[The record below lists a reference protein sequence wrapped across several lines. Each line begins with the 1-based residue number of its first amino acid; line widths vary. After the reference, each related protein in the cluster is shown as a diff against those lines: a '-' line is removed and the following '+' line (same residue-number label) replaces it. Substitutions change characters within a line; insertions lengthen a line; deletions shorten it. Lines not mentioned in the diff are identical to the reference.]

1 MYILILL
8 FCIYCFPISFYL
20 LFFLY
25 SGFSIVKHTSCNNI
39 ESSSVSS
46 NTNILCNDLKKT
58 NISKSSFEILSII
71 YNDNRTEYDDDSW
84 EDDDDDDDEEENDD
98 DKDVEDKCEVA

>member
-8 FCIYCFPISFYL
+8 FCIYCFSISFYL

-25 SGFSIVKHTSCNNI
+25 SGLSIVKHTSCNNI
-39 ESSSVSS
+39 DSSSVSS
-46 NTNILCNDLKKT
+46 KTNILSNDLKKA

-84 EDDDDDDDEEENDD
+84 EDDDEEEKDDDDDD
-98 DKDVEDKCEVA
+98 DKDLEDKCEVV